1 MKHVQEEKE
10 KLILETALKRF
21 NRFGFKKTTIEEIAH
36 DARIAK
42 GTIYLYF
49 ENKTDIYKKL
59 VEEELKRFTE
69 LFSYII
75 NDEVGVGEKIRKLFY
90 ITVDYY
96 SNNNFLKSTLVGD
109 DEMVLPYVAM
119 EGQKIQEK
127 EIVTL
132 IKKLLEKGIEEGEV
146 RDDLDINKVA
156 YLFYH
161 FGLFLVIKEFSPDKK
176 YPFKEM
182 LKIMN
187 NLLGYGIRKK

>member
-1 MKHVQEEKE
+1 MKHSSEEKE
-10 KLILETALKRF
+10 KLILDTALKRF
-21 NRFGFKKTTIEEIAH
+21 NRFGFKKTTIEEIAN

-49 ENKTDIYKKL
+49 DNKTDIYKKL
-59 VEEELKRFTE
+59 VEEELRIFTD
-69 LFSYII
+69 LFSDII
-75 NDEVGVGEKIRKLFY
+75 SDDVGVGEKIRKLFY

-127 EIVTL
+127 EIVAL
-132 IKKLLEKGIEEGEV
+132 IKKLLEKGVEEGEV
-146 RDDLDINKVA
+146 REDLDLNKVS
-156 YLFYH
+156 YLLYH

>member
-1 MKHVQEEKE
+1 MKHPSEEKE

-21 NRFGFKKTTIEEIAH
+21 NRFGFKKTTIEEIAN

-49 ENKTDIYKKL
+49 DNKTDIYKKL
-59 VEEELKRFTE
+59 VEEELRTFTTQ
-69 LFSYII
+69 FSDII
-75 NDEVGVGEKIRKLFY
+75 SDDIGVGEKIRKLFY

-109 DEMVLPYVAM
+109 DEMVLPFVAM

-127 EIVTL
+127 EIVAL

-156 YLFYH
+156 YLLYH

>member
-1 MKHVQEEKE
+1 MKHPSEEKE

-21 NRFGFKKTTIEEIAH
+21 NRFGFKKTTIEEIAN

-49 ENKTDIYKKL
+49 DNKTDIYKKL
-59 VEEELKRFTE
+59 VEEELRTFTTQ
-69 LFSYII
+69 FSDII
-75 NDEVGVGEKIRKLFY
+75 SDDIGVGEKIRKLFY

-109 DEMVLPYVAM
+109 DEMVLPFVAM

-127 EIVTL
+127 EIVAL

-156 YLFYH
+156 YLLYH

-187 NLLGYGIRKK
+187 NLLGYEIRKK

>member
-1 MKHVQEEKE
+1 MKHPSEEKE

-21 NRFGFKKTTIEEIAH
+21 NRFGFKKTTIEEIAN

-49 ENKTDIYKKL
+49 DNKTDIYKKL
-59 VEEELKRFTE
+59 VEEELRTFTAQ
-69 LFSYII
+69 FSNII
-75 NDEVGVGEKIRKLFY
+75 SDEVGVGEKIRKLFY

-96 SNNNFLKSTLVGD
+96 SNNNFLMSTLVGD

-127 EIVTL
+127 EIVAL
-132 IKKLLEKGIEEGEV
+132 IKKLLEKGVEEGEV
-146 RDDLDINKVA
+146 RDDLDMNKVS
-156 YLFYH
+156 YLLYH